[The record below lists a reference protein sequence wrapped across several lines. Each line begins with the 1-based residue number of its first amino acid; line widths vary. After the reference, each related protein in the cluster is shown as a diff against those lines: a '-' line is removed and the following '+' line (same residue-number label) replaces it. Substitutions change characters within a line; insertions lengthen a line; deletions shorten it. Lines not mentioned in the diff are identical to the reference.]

1 MDGYRHCL
9 RLLLVVGLVSLSGA
23 SCPQCLRQFTAP
35 PPRVL
40 PQAPTLQQVIQVVN
54 DNSSRIHSF
63 STTRATLS
71 GPSLPALRANLA
83 FQRPKR
89 LRLRAETA
97 ITGPEL
103 DLGSNDDLFWFWVK
117 RSRPPAVYYCRHDQF
132 ATSPAR
138 RVMPLELDW
147 LVEALGIIELDPA
160 LPHQGP
166 IRLPGGRLEIRTI
179 RETPQGTTTKV
190 TIIDGAQGWVME
202 QHLYNAQGRLIASA
216 VADGHRRDP
225 LTNLVMPKS
234 VKINCP
240 PAEFSMRVDLGPV
253 QINRLAGNPAE
264 LWTMPYFQNATAV
277 DLGNPNLQ
285 LPQPPPPPAVSSRP
299 RPQPQGWTRPRY

>member
-1 MDGYRHCL
+1 MDGYRRCL

-23 SCPQCLRQFTAP
+23 SCPQFLQQFTTSAP
-35 PPRVL
+35 RILPP
-40 PQAPTLQQVIQVVN
+40 APTLQQVIQVVN
-54 DNSSRIHSF
+54 DNSSQIHSF

-71 GPSLPALRANLA
+71 GPAMPTLQANLA
-83 FQRPKR
+83 FQRHKR
-89 LRLRAETA
+89 LRLRAGTA
-97 ITGPEL
+97 MTGPEL

-117 RSRPPAVYYCRHDQF
+117 RSTPPAVYYCRHDQF

-138 RVMPLELDW
+138 RLMPLELDW
-147 LVEALGIIELDPA
+147 LVEALGITQFDPA

-166 IRLPGGRLEIRTI
+166 FRLPGDRLEIRTI

-190 TIIDGAQGWVME
+190 TIVDGAQGWVLE
-202 QHLYNAQGRLIASA
+202 QHLYNAQGRPIASA

-234 VKINCP
+234 VRINCP
-240 PAEFSMRVDLGPV
+240 QAQFSMRLDLGPV

-264 LWTMPYFQNATAV
+264 LWTMPRFQNASVV

-285 LPQPPPPPAVSSRP
+285 LPQASPPPSVSSR